1 MIHTAWRVF
10 LYALVAATSPLALT
24 STLFVLRTGRP
35 RINGLLY
42 AGAFL
47 FTQTLV
53 LLLALALGVASVT
66 HGDEHQGLEVAVSLG
81 FGGLLLFAAFY
92 LRAHPRAHT
101 VKTGP
106 NRATAVLGRIK
117 HVSPGQALG
126 VGAALGIGGPKRITV
141 TLLVAGAIAASGL
154 PFGRSATVAIEYIVI
169 GTVLVWL
176 PVVLYVIAG
185 KRAEEWIA
193 AAQAWASAHEQTLT
207 FYPALVVGL
216 VLVVDG
222 VIQLLT

>member
-24 STLFVLRTGRP
+24 STLFVLRSGRP

-47 FTQTLV
+47 LTQTVV

-66 HGDEHQGLEVAVSLG
+66 HGDEHQGLEYGFTLL
-81 FGGLLLFAAFY
+81 FGGLLVGAAFY
-92 LRAHPRAHT
+92 LRAHPRAHST
-101 VKTGP
+101 RSGP
-106 NRATAVLGRIK
+106 NKATAVLGRIK
-117 HVSPGQALG
+117 HPSPGQAVG

-154 PFGRSATVAIEYIVI
+154 PFGRSTTIAVEYIVI

-185 KRAEEWIA
+185 KRAEDWIA
-193 AAQAWASAHEQTLT
+193 IAQAWASAHEQTLT

-216 VLVVDG
+216 ILVFDG
-222 VIQLLT
+222 LVQLLT